1 MLETNLNGVYKK
13 STQGWDALKIHSGGL
28 DGAARSVL
36 ILINGVDSLA
46 ALERKLGRDIKPPLA
61 RLLELGLIQRL
72 DAAGATRTAASAPP
86 PASPAIKAPSSPP
99 PQAQAAAQTDA
110 APPAAPDSGEQ
121 KARWNALRR
130 QVAIRLAP
138 YFGPDLMTVLA
149 PLMKAD
155 THERLAAALHALEVK
170 LAMYQG
176 KKAAAKLM
184 EGLRP

>member
-1 MLETNLNGVYKK
+1 MLETNPNSVYKK
-13 STQGWDALKIHSGGL
+13 SSQGWDALKLHSGGL

-36 ILINGVDSLA
+36 ILINGMDSLA

-61 RLLELGLIQRL
+61 RLLELGLIERL
-72 DAAGATRTAASAPP
+72 DAAGPARTAASVPP
-86 PASPAIKAPSSPP
+86 PASAAIKAPSGPP
-99 PQAQAAAQTDA
+99 PQAAAQTDA
-110 APPAAPDSGEQ
+110 AAPAVPDSGAQ
-121 KARWNALRR
+121 KAHWNALRR
-130 QVAIRLAP
+130 QVVIRLAP
-138 YFGPDLMTVLA
+138 YFGPDLMMVLA

-155 THERLAAALHALEVK
+155 TNEHLAAAMHALEVK